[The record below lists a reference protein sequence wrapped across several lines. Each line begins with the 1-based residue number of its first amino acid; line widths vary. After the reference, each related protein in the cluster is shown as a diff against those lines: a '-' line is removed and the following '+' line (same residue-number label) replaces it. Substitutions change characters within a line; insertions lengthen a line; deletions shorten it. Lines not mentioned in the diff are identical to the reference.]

1 MTSVIFICFR
11 NTGAGFASLSG
22 RFGGIIF
29 PYINYLSKLDSPLA
43 KQLPL
48 LVFGILSVIGGLLAL
63 PLPETRDKPLAETIE
78 DIENYDEFCRKAMNL
93 EGQVRPPDTSTSK
106 EEDTRV

>member
-1 MTSVIFICFR
+1 M
-11 NTGAGFASLSG
+11 SG

-29 PYINYLSKLDSPLA
+29 PYINYLSKLNSPLA

-63 PLPETRDKPLAETIE
+63 PLPETRDKPLTETID
-78 DIENYDEFCRKAMNL
+78 DIENYEEYCRKAMSL
-93 EGQVRPPDTSTSK
+93 EGQVKPAKTKSKKDDT
-106 EEDTRV
+106 EV